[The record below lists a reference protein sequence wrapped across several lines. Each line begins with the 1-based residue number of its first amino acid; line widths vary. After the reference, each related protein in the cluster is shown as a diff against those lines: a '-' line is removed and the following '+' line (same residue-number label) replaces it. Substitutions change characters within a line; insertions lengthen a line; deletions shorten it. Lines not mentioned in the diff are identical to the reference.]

1 MPHLIYVTHPQVT
14 IDPAVPVPDWGL
26 SEQGRLRAM
35 AACRQ
40 PWLRDVETIIASAE
54 RKAIETAEILAGARG
69 LTVEVRSGL
78 HENGRSATG
87 YLAAPEFERL
97 ADAFFANP
105 NLSARGWE
113 RALDAQARISAHAEQ
128 IPRDRR
134 GTVCLVGHGGVGTLL
149 YCHLAG
155 LPVDRRYDQPVG
167 GGCYFTFDIE
177 ARQVIHGWRFFDR
190 IDGHTNDAR
199 SP

>member
-14 IDPAVPVPDWGL
+14 IDPAVPVPDWAL
-26 SEQGRLRAM
+26 SEQGRLRATG
-35 AACRQ
+35 ACKQ
-40 PWLRDVETIIASAE
+40 PWLRDVATIIASIE
-54 RKAIETAEILAGARG
+54 RKAIETAEILARARG
-69 LTVEVRSGL
+69 FAVEVRPGL
-78 HENGRSATG
+78 HENDRSATG
-87 YLAAPEFERL
+87 YLAPQEFEQL

-105 NLSARGWE
+105 NVSIRGWE
-113 RALDAQARISAHAEQ
+113 RAIDAQARIAAHAGQ
-128 IPRDRR
+128 ILRERR

-155 LPVDRRYDQPVG
+155 LPIGRRHDQPAG

-190 IDGHTNDAR
+190 IDG
-199 SP
+199 